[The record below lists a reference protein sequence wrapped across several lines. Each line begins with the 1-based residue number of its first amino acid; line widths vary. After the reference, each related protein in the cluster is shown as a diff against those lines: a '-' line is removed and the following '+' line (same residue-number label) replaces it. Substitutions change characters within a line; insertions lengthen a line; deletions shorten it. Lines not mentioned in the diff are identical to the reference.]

1 MKLLR
6 YDYWWNNWLRWFSLS
21 LIWIIIH
28 SCWILLLR
36 QIFWLLIVC
45 IKLWWIFL
53 RYDRCF
59 RICSTVLIRILLIF
73 NNIRLFV
80 YLFLLSFICLDVLT
94 LLLGWI
100 LRDVFF
106 LRNAFS
112 FLRLFK
118 IWRVWFRTLAIYICL
133 KGIKVFLFRDW
144 DLIILI
150 WLVWR

>member
-1 MKLLR
+1 LKLLR

-28 SCWILLLR
+28 SCWIMLLR
-36 QIFWLLIVC
+36 QIFRLLIVC
-45 IKLWWIFL
+45 NKLWWIFI

-59 RICSTVLIRILLIF
+59 RICSTVLIRNLLIF

-80 YLFLLSFICLDVLT
+80 NLFLLSFICLDVLT

-106 LRNAFS
+106 LGNAFS

-118 IWRVWFRTLAIYICL
+118 ILRVCFRTLAIYICL